1 MTVYTYSIVAEMGP
15 NVMLKTAA
23 YLLILLVL

>member
-15 NVMLKTAA
+15 NVMPKIAA